1 MNATTMQTYT
11 GKLIDLLAFSEAD
24 VRLPDISHSLS
35 ILNRFT
41 GHSLAPYSVAQHSVL
56 VSRLCPEEHA
66 LWGLLHDASEAY
78 LGDVATPL
86 KHALPEYRALE
97 ERVQR
102 AIAQHFRLVWPMP
115 PEVKQADL
123 RALATE
129 KRDLVSCDHDWGLGV
144 SPCEET
150 VNPISWC
157 QAKTV
162 FEARYKE
169 LVRI

>member
-1 MNATTMQTYT
+1 MNKTTMQTFT
-11 GKLIDLLAFSEAD
+11 GKLIDLMEFSAED
-24 VRLPDISHSLS
+24 VRLPDIAHALS

-41 GHSLAPYSVAQHSVL
+41 GHSLAPYSVAQHSVF
-56 VSRLCPEEHA
+56 VSRLLPDEHA

-86 KHALPEYRALE
+86 KHALTEYRAME

-123 RALATE
+123 IALATE

-144 SPCEET
+144 SPCAET
-150 VNPISWC
+150 VNPLSWFH
-157 QAKTV
+157 AKRE